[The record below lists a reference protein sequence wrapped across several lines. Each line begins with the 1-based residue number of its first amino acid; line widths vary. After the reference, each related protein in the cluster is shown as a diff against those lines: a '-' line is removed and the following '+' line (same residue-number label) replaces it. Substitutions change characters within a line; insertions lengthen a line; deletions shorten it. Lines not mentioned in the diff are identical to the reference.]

1 MTSEKKTR
9 EQVMREV
16 AASCA
21 AFIEEKKA
29 QSTLVLD
36 LREVNSYLDYF
47 IITTGSSM
55 VHCRALSRDIRKYMA
70 AMGYK
75 QRNRPETESGW
86 IVMDFDEIVI
96 HIFTEQLREYYQL
109 ERLWADAK
117 KIPFAE

>member
-29 QSTLVLD
+29 QNTLVLD
-36 LREVNSYLDYF
+36 LREVNTYLDYF

-55 VHCRALSRDIRKYMA
+55 VHCRALARDIRRYMA

-96 HIFTEQLREYYQL
+96 HIFTEQIRGYYQL

>member
-1 MTSEKKTR
+1 
-9 EQVMREV
+9 
-16 AASCA
+16 
-21 AFIEEKKA
+21 
-29 QSTLVLD
+29 
-36 LREVNSYLDYF
+36 
-47 IITTGSSM
+47 
-55 VHCRALSRDIRKYMA
+55 MA